1 MLQITL
7 FRWPIQFNGGAGHDN
22 NFPLWILMALLNHVP
37 KRVDNG
43 DCEGRKGPVEMYV
56 CGVLREMGVWN
67 LMIK

>member
-1 MLQITL
+1 
-7 FRWPIQFNGGAGHDN
+7 
-22 NFPLWILMALLNHVP
+22 MALLNHVP